1 VATAAEE
8 EMNGT
13 IRWRMDGRIVEMPKL
28 LIKSKNTYKRRKI
41 MIKKKNQKGRE
52 RVKTKSRKGSEEEEE
67 TYFIYS
73 PFRYFFE
80 GEGPREYD

>member
-28 LIKSKNTYKRRKI
+28 LIKSKNTYKQRKI
-41 MIKKKNQKGRE
+41 MIIKKK
-52 RVKTKSRKGSEEEEE
+52 S
-67 TYFIYS
+67 
-73 PFRYFFE
+73 E
-80 GEGPREYD
+80 GEGEGKNKE